1 MLVWEF
7 LQAQDAAVS
16 SQTLEE
22 VGGTGINPFNYSLA
36 SRLDI
41 EEQVAPL

>member
-22 VGGTGINPFNYSLA
+22 VGGTGRFNLVSF
-36 SRLDI
+36 
-41 EEQVAPL
+41 